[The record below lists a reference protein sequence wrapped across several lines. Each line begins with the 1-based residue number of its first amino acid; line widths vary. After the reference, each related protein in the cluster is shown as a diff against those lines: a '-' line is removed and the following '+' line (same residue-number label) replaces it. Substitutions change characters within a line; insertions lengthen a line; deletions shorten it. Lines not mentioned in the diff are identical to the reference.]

1 MLRTF
6 SAFFALFTS
15 VFALMLGS
23 GLQGTLLSLR
33 MTVEG
38 MPKYL
43 TGLVM
48 SCFYAGLILGSFIC
62 PKLVRRV
69 GHIRAF
75 AAFGALNTAA
85 ALLHALHVSAL
96 TWGALRVVTGF
107 SMMGLYMVVESWLNE
122 RSEPSTRGRV
132 FSLYMS
138 LTFFGLGLGQFMLNL
153 GRIEGQGLFI
163 LTGVFFALC
172 LVPISLTRAVHPEL
186 PEVTYFSSRRLF
198 ADAPFSII
206 GCTVAGL
213 NAGAFYSLAPIFA
226 HEMGFSSARVAQYMG
241 VAIISGLVLQWP
253 VGTLSDKLPRRRVL
267 AVLSLGVAA
276 ASLATVNLAERS
288 PELLLVLAALYGGVA
303 FTLYPVA
310 IAHANDH
317 IAPSDMVPASAALIL
332 FYGCGAFAGPIS
344 ASALMSAVGP
354 SGVYLFIALCTLLLG
369 TSAWFYREKAKVPT
383 AEQAHCIPVPRTSPV
398 ASVLDPRGESEED
411 SSPPQSAPPT

>member
-6 SAFFALFTS
+6 NAFFALFAA

-33 MTVEG
+33 MTVAG
-38 MPKYL
+38 MPKYI

-48 SCFYAGLILGSFIC
+48 SFFYAGLVLGSFVC

-75 AAFGALNTAA
+75 AALGALNAAA
-85 ALLHALHVSAL
+85 ALLHGLYVSAL
-96 TWGALRVVTGF
+96 TWGALRVITGF

-138 LTFFGLGLGQFMLNL
+138 LTFLGLGLGQFMLNF
-153 GRIEGQGLFI
+153 GRIEGQGLFLLI
-163 LTGVFFALC
+163 GVFFALC
-172 LVPISLTRAVHPEL
+172 LVPVCLTRAVHPEL

-198 ADAPFSII
+198 AEAPFSII
-206 GCTVAGL
+206 GCAVAGL

-253 VGTLSDKLPRRRVL
+253 VGTLSDRLPRRRVL
-267 AVLSLGVAA
+267 AVLSLAVAA
-276 ASLATVNLAERS
+276 ASLATVNLAERA
-288 PELLLVLAALYGGVA
+288 PDLLLPLAALYGGVA

-317 IAPSDMVPASAALIL
+317 VAPTDMVPASAALIL
-332 FYGCGAFAGPIS
+332 FYGCGAFVGPIG

-354 SGVYLFIALCTLLLG
+354 GGVYLFIAVCTLLLG
-369 TSAWFYREKAKVPT
+369 VGAWFYKEKAKVPT

-398 ASVLDPRGESEED
+398 ASVLDPRAEGPEEMATPES
-411 SSPPQSAPPT
+411 SST

>member
-6 SAFFALFTS
+6 SAFLALFTA
-15 VFALMLGS
+15 VFILMLGS

-33 MTVEG
+33 LTVEG
-38 MPKYL
+38 TPKYI

-48 SCFYAGLILGSFIC
+48 SFFYAGLVLGSFVC

-69 GHIRAF
+69 GHIRTF
-75 AAFGALNTAA
+75 AALGALNTAA
-85 ALLHALHVSAL
+85 ALLHALHVSPL
-96 TWGALRVVTGF
+96 SWSVLRVITGF
-107 SMMGLYMVVESWLNE
+107 SMMGLYMVVESWLSE
-122 RSEPSTRGRV
+122 RSEPGTRGRV

-138 LTFFGLGLGQFMLNL
+138 LTFLGLGLGQFMLNL
-153 GRIEGQGLFI
+153 GQIEGQGLFLLI
-163 LTGVFFALC
+163 GVFFALC
-172 LVPISLTRAVHPEL
+172 LVPVCLTSAVHPEL

-198 ADAPFSII
+198 RDAPFSII

-213 NAGAFYSLAPIFA
+213 NAGAFYSLAPVFA
-226 HEMGFSSARVAQYMG
+226 HEMGLSSARVAQYMG

-253 VGTLSDKLPRRRVL
+253 VGTLSDRFPRRRVL
-267 AVLSLGVAA
+267 ALLSLGVAA

-317 IAPSDMVPASAALIL
+317 IEPTDMVPASAALIL

-344 ASALMSAVGP
+344 AAALMSAVGP
-354 SGVYLFIALCTLLLG
+354 SGVYLFITLCTLVLG
-369 TSAWFYREKAKVPT
+369 TGAWFYREKDKVAT
-383 AEQAHCIPVPRTSPV
+383 ADQVHCIPVPRTSPV
-398 ASVLDPRGESEED
+398 ASVLDPRGEPEED
-411 SSPPQSAPPT
+411 AVPISE